1 MGLRAGDDR
10 AVARSGGTGDD
21 SGRMLLPRLGRRRS
35 RTLLALLTLLVM
47 PMTADAAASPAA
59 ASPAA
64 ASSAG
69 ASPAAASTAH
79 AATRTTVPVVRHG
92 PRTRSVV
99 ALTFDDCR
107 DREPVLAL
115 VRELRYE
122 GVPATFFPYGYAVRR
137 NPTTWRVVAADGFP
151 IGNHTLSH
159 RDLVGLTERGVR
171 YQLRQMRR
179 VVDPLIGTATIPYA
193 RPPYGRYDATTRHAA
208 ALEGY
213 RALVLWDVD
222 TRDWAGASPGGIVKR
237 ATRGTNGSIVLMH
250 CGPAATIAA
259 LPRIIAAFRARG
271 MGFVTIPEL
280 LEGTGPPAGRGRI
293 APPGSP
299 RSPS

>member
-1 MGLRAGDDR
+1 MARLLERPVRGL
-10 AVARSGGTGDD
+10 VRSF
-21 SGRMLLPRLGRRRS
+21 
-35 RTLLALLTLLVM
+35 LLAL
-47 PMTADAAASPAA
+47 AAAVLTAA
-59 ASPAA
+59 PLLAQNI
-64 ASSAG
+64 
-69 ASPAAASTAH
+69 TA
-79 AATRTTVPVVRHG
+79 PVVRHG
-92 PRTRSVV
+92 PRTRPVV

-107 DREPVLAL
+107 DREPLLAL

-137 NPTTWRVVAADGFP
+137 NPTTWQLVAADGFP

-171 YQLRQMRR
+171 YQFRQMRR
-179 VVDPLIGTATIPYA
+179 VVDPIIGTPTIPYA
-193 RPPYGRYDATTRHAA
+193 RPPYGRYDAMTGRAA

-213 RALVLWDVD
+213 RALVMWDVD
-222 TRDWAGASPGGIVKR
+222 TRDWARASVGGVVRR
-237 ATRGTNGSIVLMH
+237 ATRGTNGSIILMH

-259 LPRIIAAFRARG
+259 LPRIISAFRARG

-280 LEGTGPPAGRGRI
+280 LEGTGPPGGRGRA
-293 APPGSP
+293 APPVYQ